1 MHAED
6 GKHRSDDRKQGCKSY
21 LWYIPGKVLKSAAE
35 ISKTDIILA
44 GQQNACAGVL
54 GKLGL
59 IAA

>member
-6 GKHRSDDRKQGCKSY
+6 GKHRSDDWKQGSKSY

-44 GQQNACAGVL
+44 GQ
-54 GKLGL
+54 
-59 IAA
+59 